1 MKRLFEQ
8 KKREIGFLTLFFG
21 IILSFAWDRIYFF
34 AYLNEDAGWRQ
45 VSEIGVLM
53 SRGTAAALS
62 FIYPCM
68 LLSMSKNIMTILRR
82 DLTFI
87 NYVTFH
93 HAENFTKCRIL
104 QNYWT
109 NVLTFIRSD
118 QDKSGSIDIYHLM
131 HRLIFIG
138 LQHILVL
145 CYQSFMWLA
154 IFWTSAIW
162 RGRVRRSLRV
172 LSLAW
177 LPMTARNQGWLFLSF
192 VFISIYVTW

>member
-82 DLTFI
+82 DLF
-87 NYVTFH
+87 
-93 HAENFTKCRIL
+93 
-104 QNYWT
+104 
-109 NVLTFIRSD
+109 
-118 QDKSGSIDIYHLM
+118 GIDFQSRQKIALS
-131 HRLIFIG
+131 
-138 LQHILVL
+138 VL
-145 CYQSFMWLA
+145 CKKLTGY
-154 IFWTSAIW
+154 IDVGDGFW
-162 RGRVRRSLRV
+162 
-172 LSLAW
+172 
-177 LPMTARNQGWLFLSF
+177 
-192 VFISIYVTW
+192 

>member
-82 DLTFI
+82 DLIDFFI
-87 NYVTFH
+87 IGKISLYV
-93 HAENFTKCRIL
+93 
-104 QNYWT
+104 
-109 NVLTFIRSD
+109 
-118 QDKSGSIDIYHLM
+118 LM
-131 HRLIFIG
+131 I
-138 LQHILVL
+138 V
-145 CYQSFMWLA
+145 QSKA
-154 IFWTSAIW
+154 I
-162 RGRVRRSLRV
+162 
-172 LSLAW
+172 
-177 LPMTARNQGWLFLSF
+177 LFL
-192 VFISIYVTW
+192 ISMFEKDGSDSGIKFLIDSKSSNH

>member
-82 DLTFI
+82 DLDRL
-87 NYVTFH
+87 FH
-93 HAENFTKCRIL
+93 NWQESQFKKWLLLTK
-104 QNYWT
+104 
-109 NVLTFIRSD
+109 
-118 QDKSGSIDIYHLM
+118 K
-131 HRLIFIG
+131 
-138 LQHILVL
+138 
-145 CYQSFMWLA
+145 
-154 IFWTSAIW
+154 
-162 RGRVRRSLRV
+162 
-172 LSLAW
+172 
-177 LPMTARNQGWLFLSF
+177 RN
-192 VFISIYVTW
+192 

>member
-82 DLTFI
+82 DLI
-87 NYVTFH
+87 
-93 HAENFTKCRIL
+93 
-104 QNYWT
+104 
-109 NVLTFIRSD
+109 S
-118 QDKSGSIDIYHLM
+118 KSE
-131 HRLIFIG
+131 HRCL
-138 LQHILVL
+138 
-145 CYQSFMWLA
+145 
-154 IFWTSAIW
+154 
-162 RGRVRRSLRV
+162 
-172 LSLAW
+172 
-177 LPMTARNQGWLFLSF
+177 LPMSVSSEKLTYTRSHKDKNG
-192 VFISIYVTW
+192 

>member
-82 DLTFI
+82 DLDRLFHNWKESKFKKWLLLTKKRNLETRI
-87 NYVTFH
+87 NL
-93 HAENFTKCRIL
+93 K
-104 QNYWT
+104 
-109 NVLTFIRSD
+109 
-118 QDKSGSIDIYHLM
+118 
-131 HRLIFIG
+131 
-138 LQHILVL
+138 
-145 CYQSFMWLA
+145 
-154 IFWTSAIW
+154 TS
-162 RGRVRRSLRV
+162 
-172 LSLAW
+172 
-177 LPMTARNQGWLFLSF
+177 
-192 VFISIYVTW
+192 

>member
-82 DLTFI
+82 DLIDFFI
-87 NYVTFH
+87 IGKISLFDINVG
-93 HAENFTKCRIL
+93 KRRI
-104 QNYWT
+104 
-109 NVLTFIRSD
+109 
-118 QDKSGSIDIYHLM
+118 
-131 HRLIFIG
+131 RL
-138 LQHILVL
+138 
-145 CYQSFMWLA
+145 
-154 IFWTSAIW
+154 
-162 RGRVRRSLRV
+162 
-172 LSLAW
+172 
-177 LPMTARNQGWLFLSF
+177 RNQVMNFLIDSK
-192 VFISIYVTW
+192 SSDH